1 MRAEFEIGDET
12 HAVSPVHRPGG
23 LDLRIG
29 ERTYTV
35 AVRKLSNGEQVITVD
50 GRPYRVWI
58 AGRGKEIFV
67 HAGGQAW
74 TVTAVDEVEA
84 ASAGGG
90 ADHVS
95 APMPGTV
102 VSVRAGAGDRVAA
115 GDEVLV
121 IESMKLETSITA
133 PRDGVIAELPFE
145 AGATFDKG
153 TVLVRFE
160 AAGDEQA

>member
-1 MRAEFEIGDET
+1 MRAEFEIGGET
-12 HAVSPVHRPGG
+12 HSVAPVHRPNG
-23 LDLRIG
+23 LDLKIG
-29 ERTYTV
+29 DRTYSV
-35 AVRKLSNGEQVITVD
+35 AVRTLSNGEQVVTVD
-50 GRPYRVWI
+50 GRPHRVWI

-67 HAGGQAW
+67 HAGGCAW

-90 ADHVS
+90 TDHVS

-102 VSVRAGAGDRVAA
+102 VSVKAAMGDPVAS
-115 GDEVLV
+115 GQEVLV

-153 TVLVRFE
+153 AMLVRFE
-160 AAGDEQA
+160 PIADE